1 MIATTTRLYT
11 LAILAVTLGSS
22 LSCAT
27 KGSGGGSPGNA
38 FVPIDPNR
46 PGDALFAQALAH
58 FDAGVTAQST
68 GIADRKSGNVTA
80 AQADFQTAQTEFTTA
95 RGLIDQLRNDTVLC
109 GPSPT
114 SIRCD
119 AAAYYGGRCSY
130 EIGIGANELA
140 ALAGTAST
148 SSTSFQ
154 DGVARL
160 DAMEMAYPGSWM
172 LDQAAYF
179 DGRARFHLA
188 QGATPLDTYANAR
201 AQFQTALAAS
211 ASGTYADNAQY
222 YIGRC
227 WYEEGFEL
235 VNVAVRPA
243 PGSPDYMAASA
254 DFHDAEIELGKV
266 LTNYATS
273 SYAVNARYYLGKTFY
288 ERPYDSTVSFAERIA
303 NLNAAIG
310 WFDQVI
316 AANDL
321 FVAGAHYWRGRSRFA
336 LAFDLVAAPNPP
348 DATELGAALLDLKQ
362 VPPPDAYA
370 DNALYYVAKCYVSLH
385 VPTTTDPTGAYCTVG
400 RAGDSPPASACDA
413 YTALK
418 TLAATN
424 ALYAWS
430 PYVTKTQTYIQT
442 TLPSC
447 ACTW

>member
-1 MIATTTRLYT
+1 MIATTTRLSAF
-11 LAILAVTLGSS
+11 AIFAVALGSS
-22 LSCAT
+22 LSCGT
-27 KGSGGGSPGNA
+27 KGSGGGPPGNA

-46 PGDALFAQALAH
+46 PGDALYAQALAH
-58 FDAGVTAQST
+58 FDAGVTAQSA
-68 GIADRKSGNVTA
+68 GIADRKSGNATA
-80 AQADFQTAQTEFTTA
+80 AQSDFQAAQTEFTTA
-95 RGLIDQLRNDTVLC
+95 RGLFDQLRNDTVLC

-154 DGVARL
+154 DAVARL
-160 DAMEMAYPGSWM
+160 DAMEAAYPGSWM

-201 AQFQTALAAS
+201 AQFQTALAAN
-211 ASGTYADNAQY
+211 ASGTYAANAQY

-227 WYEEGFEL
+227 WYEEAFKL
-235 VNVAVRPA
+235 VNAVRPA
-243 PGSPDYMAASA
+243 PGSPDYVAASA

-266 LTNYATS
+266 LTNYGTS

-288 ERPYDSTVSFAERIA
+288 ERPYDSTVSNAQRIA

-316 AANDL
+316 AASGR
-321 FVAGAHYWRGRSRFA
+321 FVPGSHYWRGRCHYA
-336 LAFDLVAAPNPP
+336 LAFELVVAPNAP
-348 DATELGAALLDLKQ
+348 DAGQLGLALLDLKA
-362 VPPPDAYA
+362 VPPPDVYA
-370 DNALYYVAKCYVSLH
+370 DNALYYVAKCYVHLP
-385 VPTTTDPTGAYCTVG
+385 VVTTTDPAGAYCTVG

-424 ALYAWS
+424 ALYAGS
-430 PYVTKTQTYIQT
+430 PYVATTQTYIQT